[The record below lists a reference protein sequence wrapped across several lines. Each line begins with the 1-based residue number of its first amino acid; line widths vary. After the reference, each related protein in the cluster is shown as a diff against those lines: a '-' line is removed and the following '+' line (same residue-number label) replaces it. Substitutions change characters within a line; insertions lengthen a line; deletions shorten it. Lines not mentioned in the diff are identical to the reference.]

1 MNLLYLAHR
10 VPYPPD
16 RGDRIRTYHVL
27 RFLARRATVHLACL
41 TDERPDPA
49 ALAALRSLC
58 AEVRI
63 EPVDPVLR
71 WVRALRSVLVGGTV
85 TEGAF
90 RSPALERAVAAWGRE
105 TSFDAV
111 WITSSG
117 LAPYLDLPALR
128 DVPAHVDLIDVDSAK
143 WETLGRNG
151 RGPRAAIH
159 RLEARRLRRTE
170 SDLADRAAALYVVSP
185 AEADLY
191 RSFRDT
197 DRLHV
202 LRNGVDL
209 ETFRPAREAAIEPQ
223 EGDSTAVAA
232 RDDRPTCVFV
242 GVLDYAPNVDGIAW
256 FAQEV
261 WPLVRARSPG
271 AVLKIVGR
279 HPVPA
284 VAALGSLPGV
294 EVVGSVPD
302 VRPHLWNARAAV
314 VPLRI
319 ARGVQNKV
327 LEAQACGVP
336 VVASPVVM
344 QGLEAEPGRDLLTAS
359 SPQEWSA
366 AVLRL
371 FEDDALAEELRRS
384 GREYVE
390 RHHRWDRCLDPLQE
404 VLHLPRAAVR
414 PVVPAEAL
422 P

>member
-27 RFLARRATVHLACL
+27 RFLARHATVHLACL
-41 TDERPDPA
+41 TDETPDPA
-49 ALAALRSLC
+49 AAAALRGLC
-58 AEVRI
+58 AQVRI
-63 EPVDPVLR
+63 EPLDPCLR
-71 WVRALRSVLVGGTV
+71 WVRALRSVLAGGTV

-90 RSPALERAVAAWGRE
+90 RSPALERALDDWGRD

-117 LAPYLDLPALR
+117 LTPYLDLPSLR

-143 WETLGRNG
+143 WETLGRTG

-170 SDLADRAAALYVVSP
+170 AALAERAAALYVVSP

-191 RSFRDT
+191 HAFRDT

-209 ETFRPAREAAIEPQ
+209 ETFRPAEDDARDP
-223 EGDSTAVAA
+223 AVAEAVSNAA
-232 RDDRPTCVFV
+232 RAAPPVCVFV
-242 GVLDYAPNVDGIAW
+242 GVLDYAPNIDGIAW
-256 FAQEV
+256 FAREV
-261 WPLVRARSPG
+261 WPLVRARRPD
-271 AVLKIVGR
+271 AVLEIVGR
-279 HPVPA
+279 HPVPE
-284 VAALGSLPGV
+284 VTALGTLPGV
-294 EVVGSVPD
+294 AVVGSVPD
-302 VRPHLWNARAAV
+302 VRPHLWHARAAV

-327 LEAQACGVP
+327 LEALACGTP
-336 VVASPVVM
+336 VVTSPLTL
-344 QGLEAEPGRDLLTAS
+344 QGLQAEPGRDLLTAS

-371 FEDDALAEELRRS
+371 FEDEALAGELRRS
-384 GREYVE
+384 GRAYVE
-390 RHHRWDRCLDPLQE
+390 RHHRWDRCLEPLHDR
-404 VLHLPRAAVR
+404 LDLPHASLR
-414 PVVPAEAL
+414 PVVPAEAA